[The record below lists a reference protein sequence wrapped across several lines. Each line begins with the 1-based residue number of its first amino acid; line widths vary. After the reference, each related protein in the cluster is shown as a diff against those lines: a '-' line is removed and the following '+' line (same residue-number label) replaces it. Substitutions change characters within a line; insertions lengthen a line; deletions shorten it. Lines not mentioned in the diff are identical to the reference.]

1 MSASFVLKRV
11 VKRVGLRGI
20 SSSPPN
26 HSVAA
31 IIVAGL
37 GVAGVGILG
46 KQAAVALKQSRK
58 DNETTGEG
66 PKGGGG
72 TGESVSQN
80 GASGVSKSV

>member
-1 MSASFVLKRV
+1 M
-11 VKRVGLRGI
+11 GLRGI
-20 SSSPPN
+20 SSSLPN
-26 HSVAA
+26 HNAAA

-46 KQAAVALKQSRK
+46 RRAVVALKQSRK

-72 TGESVSQN
+72 TGESANQN